1 MTIPLEGW
9 LYQMANREDWGTA
22 DYRVGVWEGKVIV
35 WPAGKI
41 TASDGLRPSR
51 GDTVILFFA
60 PSGNRKPGVYGM
72 GVVIDLRNDRLRFRL
87 CRPSDYMKLDP
98 LWTKTTMRTIDQ
110 VRGLVKQGTLWRMT
124 PEQLCSIQ
132 REIRTYWGFRERAV
146 A

>member
-1 MTIPLEGW
+1 MPASETDAWLTVSLVSLTTFGIASERGLPAQEGIPNFGRIDQTNYRGAQPDAAAIKNLHRLGIKTI
-9 LYQMANREDWGTA
+9 
-22 DYRVGVWEGKVIV
+22 
-35 WPAGKI
+35 
-41 TASDGLRPSR
+41 
-51 GDTVILFFA
+51 
-60 PSGNRKPGVYGM
+60 
-72 GVVIDLRNDRLRFRL
+72 IDLRNDRLRFRL